1 MSTLYLLPPK
11 SGSPPSSK
19 ERENRGKQGKGNT
32 TVIGQV
38 LLLLL
43 CPGLLGNWPRLV
55 IPVDTQGNECQTS
68 PHSHAVGP
76 VYGPRAGLGSCCST
90 TLAGASPRRAC
101 CPLGLSRGFLSPT
114 LAKVPLTFAFNKR
127 KLGMFPPN
135 RLNILSKIAC

>member
-1 MSTLYLLPPK
+1 MVSLRPLR
-11 SGSPPSSK
+11 K
-19 ERENRGKQGKGNT
+19 EKIEENKGKGIPVSLGKFSCFCYVQGYLAT
-32 TVIGQV
+32 
-38 LLLLL
+38 
-43 CPGLLGNWPRLV
+43 GLGLV
-55 IPVDTQGNECQTS
+55 IPVDTQGNECQTP
-68 PHSHAVGP
+68 PHSHAVCP

-90 TLAGASPRRAC
+90 KLAGASPRRAC